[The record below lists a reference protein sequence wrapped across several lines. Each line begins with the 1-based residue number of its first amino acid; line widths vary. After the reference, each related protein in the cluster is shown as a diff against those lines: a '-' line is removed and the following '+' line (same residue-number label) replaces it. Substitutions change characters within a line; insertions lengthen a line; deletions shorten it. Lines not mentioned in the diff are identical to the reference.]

1 MKQARILVTGASG
14 YIGRQVLRW
23 CVSERLDVHAT
34 ARTPPSE
41 SGGANWIAADLLDAT
56 ERRRL
61 IAATRP
67 THLLHLAWM
76 TTHGTYWTSPQ
87 NADWLAATV
96 DLAHI
101 FGEAGGRRLV
111 GTGTCMEHMIGAG
124 DTNLGHGRLPN
135 PRPLYSVAKHACC
148 TVLGQLVQDFGIKF
162 AWGRVFFSY
171 GEYENPARL
180 VPSVIN
186 NLMADKVANCT
197 SGTQLRDFM
206 HVRDLG
212 TALAMLLLSECEGGV
227 DMGTGEGVRI
237 ADLVRLLGTLMDKPH
252 LIRLGALP
260 TRPGEPSN
268 MLADASRLRNE
279 VGFVPR
285 YSLEQGLRETIAWW
299 DRGQDSARLHT
310 SRDHRKKQETH

>member
-1 MKQARILVTGASG
+1 MKQPRILVTGASG

-23 CVSERLDVHAT
+23 CVSERLDVRAT
-34 ARTPPSE
+34 ARRPPSE
-41 SGGANWIAADLLDAT
+41 SGGAKWVAADLLDAT

-76 TTHGTYWTSPQ
+76 TTHGSYWTSPQ
-87 NADWLAATV
+87 NADWLAATI

-101 FGEAGGRRLV
+101 FGEAGGKRLV
-111 GTGTCMEHMIGAG
+111 GAGTCMERMIGAG
-124 DTNLGHGRLPN
+124 DASLGNARSPES
-135 PRPLYSVAKHACC
+135 RPLYSVAKYACC
-148 TVLGQLVQDFGIKF
+148 MVLDQLVHDFGIKF
-162 AWGRVFFSY
+162 AWARVFFSY
-171 GEYENPARL
+171 GEYEDPARL

-186 NLMADKVANCT
+186 NLMADKAANCT

-212 TALAMLLLSECEGGV
+212 AALAKLLLSECEGGV

-260 TRPGEPSN
+260 TRPGEPHN

-299 DRGQDSARLHT
+299 DRGQGSARLQT
-310 SRDHRKKQETH
+310 SRDQREEHKAR